1 MTSQTRKTV
10 AIDIDD
16 VVAMTSEAVRVWAN
30 DKSGVHLQ
38 PQDYFLDNID
48 DYWNYYESVWE
59 HHGIVG
65 LHLSEFLDGMDRS
78 QAHIG
83 VAKDAQRVIERL
95 KKDYDIVFI
104 TARRPV
110 HKDSSRQWLDE
121 HIDTAIPL
129 YLSQNPFANEA
140 ARSKGEICAELG
152 VDVLIDDNVDNCRS
166 AVQYGVDVVLFGNYG
181 WNVDA
186 PADMTRCISWSDVGE
201 YLDGRE

>member
-38 PQDYFLDNID
+38 PQDYFLGTGA

-59 HHGIVG
+59 RHGITG
-65 LHLSEFLDGMDRS
+65 LHLSEFLEGMDRN
-78 QAHIG
+78 QDHISVVKG
-83 VAKDAQRVIERL
+83 AKRVIERL
-95 KKDYDIVFI
+95 ADDYNIVFI

-110 HKDSSRQWLDE
+110 QKDSTRQWLDE
-121 HIDTAIPL
+121 HIDTTIPL
-129 YLSQNPFANEA
+129 YLSQNPFANEG

-152 VDVLIDDNVDNCRS
+152 ADLLIDDNVDNCNS
-166 AVQYGVDVVLFGNYG
+166 ARLCGVEAILFGNYG
-181 WNVDA
+181 WSIDA
-186 PADMTRCISWSDVGE
+186 PTDLPRCISWGDVE
-201 YLDGRE
+201 DYLDGRK